1 MSNYRPL
8 YTNTQIDGQALNGA
22 IRGIGGLFGKGKMT
36 GVESVDANGKPTM
49 SYSTSGGNFWDN
61 VFGQQAQ
68 NANLAAQGLG
78 YKTNMDVYKDKG
90 LEGNRTVA
98 ESQRRLNEA
107 QDKESIFQ
115 QQAQALQ
122 RGQGDLNPFVQ
133 GRSIEAMNKIE
144 TERTIQDIIR
154 RGLLKQQM
162 EAQMLRPG
170 LENQG
175 LGLQN
180 KGRMLDNSWQR
191 DTAPLRKLALDQGNQ
206 RLQQQMNLDAMRSPY
221 ELDLLEAQAKDIA
234 AREAQSRRDR
244 YANATG
250 IPGGVLDRWNG
261 AIIQQKVRELMGQQK
276 LGDTVF
282 ESGTGKYTLDES
294 PIPGARGTN
303 KPVQISDEQMDRVL
317 KALEKGGK

>member
-1 MSNYRPL
+1 M
-8 YTNTQIDGQALNGA
+8 
-22 IRGIGGLFGKGKMT
+22 GKGRLT
-36 GVESVDANGKPTM
+36 GVEDVDPATGKPTM

-90 LEGNRTVA
+90 LTGNQTQA
-98 ESQRRLNEA
+98 ISQRRLNEA

-144 TERTIQDIIR
+144 TERTIQDLIR
-154 RGLLKQQM
+154 KGLLKQQM

-170 LENQG
+170 LENTG

-180 KGRMLDNSWQR
+180 EGRMLDNSWQR
-191 DTAPLRKLALDQGNQ
+191 DTAPLRRVGLELGNQ
-206 RLQQQMNLDAMRSPY
+206 GLQQQQNQADMLFPYKQRAMEADALYNENRASRPY
-221 ELDLLEAQAKDIA
+221 
-234 AREAQSRRDR
+234 SR
-244 YANATG
+244 YANTPM
-250 IPGGVLDRWNG
+250 PGVSLDRETGQYVITPVEEITSPNP
-261 AIIQQKVRELMGQQK
+261 LMPQFPQ
-276 LGDTVF
+276 
-282 ESGTGKYTLDES
+282 GTGKFRPTGSS
-294 PIPGARGTN
+294 PIPGAAPKASGSNRP
-303 KPVQISDEQMDRVL
+303 PVQISDEQMDRVI